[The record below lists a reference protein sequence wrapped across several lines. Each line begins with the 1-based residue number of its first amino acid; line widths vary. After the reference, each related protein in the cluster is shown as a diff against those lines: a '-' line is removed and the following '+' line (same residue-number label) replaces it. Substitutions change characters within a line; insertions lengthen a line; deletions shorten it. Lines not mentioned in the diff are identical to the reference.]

1 MKSIATKSLAV
12 VALVAAMGVSIPA
25 AAFADS
31 TTTSTST
38 STTASASTPWTTW
51 RATWVT
57 YVQGLKSINSTFHTA
72 VQTARAT
79 LQSAL
84 AAATDKTD
92 RQAAISAFEASVEA
106 ALNARVTAITAA
118 GDPPPPPTGYNGTA
132 YVDGI
137 QAANV
142 AFRATV
148 TTAQSTL
155 SAALAAAT
163 TGQEAKTAHLTYE
176 QTVGTAV
183 ATRAAALLALGSPP
197 SNPGQPS

>member
-12 VALVAAMGVSIPA
+12 AALVAAMGVSVPA
-25 AAFADS
+25 VAFAAS
-31 TTTSTST
+31 PTASS
-38 STTASASTPWTTW
+38 STTAAASTPWTTW

-57 YVQGLKSINSTFHTA
+57 YVQGLKAINATFHSSMS
-72 VQTARAT
+72 TARAT

-84 AAATDKTD
+84 AASTTKAE
-92 RQAAISAFEASVEA
+92 RQAAIAAFEVSAEA
-106 ALNARVTAITAA
+106 ALNVRVAAITAA
-118 GDPPPPPTGYNGTA
+118 GDPPAPPAGYNGTA

-148 TTAQSTL
+148 TTAQATL
-155 SAALAAAT
+155 ATSLAAAT

-176 QTVGTAV
+176 QTLGTAIS
-183 ATRAAALLALGSPP
+183 TRAAALLALGTPP
-197 SNPGQPS
+197 SNPGQLS